1 MAKLPAQKSPKI
13 PVADYIREY
22 VRLREEKK
30 RIEARMTQI
39 SEALKAHAEEKGQKD
54 DKGSFYFERDGYMI
68 GKQARK
74 TVTFDVEK
82 ATKFFRKRG
91 FPECITTVEQI
102 DYDAVEELLSTGEI
116 TVEDLEKIT
125 NTKVSYSIDI
135 KPVEEVTD
143 EVAETTVKAK
153 PRLRTRG

>member
-1 MAKLPAQKSPKI
+1 MAKLPAKKSPKI

-68 GKQARK
+68 GKHGIATPVCELARN
-74 TVTFDVEK
+74 DS
-82 ATKFFRKRG
+82 
-91 FPECITTVEQI
+91 IT
-102 DYDAVEELLSTGEI
+102 
-116 TVEDLEKIT
+116 
-125 NTKVSYSIDI
+125 
-135 KPVEEVTD
+135 
-143 EVAETTVKAK
+143 
-153 PRLRTRG
+153 